1 MPVGMQDRI
10 PKLYY
15 SIGVVPI
22 VGATTPRSEPKIIRK
37 IKNLAEA
44 GSGMR
49 TTMTLANGKVY
60 EVDAADY
67 IEGYLIAIIYQ
78 EGEWQEAPANKW
90 QFLITE
96 KECSVIEVLQMGESA
111 MAAGDIIN
119 RLAAGITKG
128 EMFKKKIRITPYA
141 SEWKN
146 DQGKT
151 MNSVHAA
158 IRIDGEKIP
167 KGKFSK
173 EEMPPIEFVEI
184 PGKKAV
190 KNDSQRILF
199 WRGVTEEL
207 NQSLPGAKL
216 QPGTQYE
223 GDDDI
228 LDNTAPVADRTAVQS
243 YEAPF

>member
-37 IKNLAEA
+37 IKNLAEV
-44 GSGMR
+44 GTGMR

-60 EVDAADY
+60 DVDAADY
-67 IEGYLIAIIYQ
+67 IEGFLIAITYQ
-78 EGEWQEAPANKW
+78 EGEWNDAPANKW
-90 QFLITE
+90 QFLITD

-128 EMFKKKIRITPYA
+128 EMFKKKIRITPYL

-146 DQGKT
+146 EKGSVVS
-151 MNSVHAA
+151 SVHAA
-158 IRIDGEKIP
+158 LRIDGEKIP
-167 KGKFSK
+167 KGKFGK
-173 EEMPPIEFVEI
+173 EEMPPIELIEI
-184 PGKKAV
+184 PGKKPV
-190 KNDSQRILF
+190 KNDSKRIMF
-199 WRGVTEEL
+199 WINVVAEL
-207 NQSLPGAKL
+207 NKSLPGAKN
-216 QPGTQYE
+216 QPISRDEEDGDIPDNYE
-223 GDDDI
+223 PTESQPAY
-228 LDNTAPVADRTAVQS
+228 TAP
-243 YEAPF
+243 F

>member
-60 EVDAADY
+60 DVDAADY
-67 IEGYLIAIIYQ
+67 IEGYLLAISFQ
-78 EGEWQEAPANKW
+78 EGEWQDAPANKW
-90 QFLITE
+90 QFLITD
-96 KECSVIEVLQMGESA
+96 KECSVIEVLQVGESA

-119 RLAAGITKG
+119 RLAAGITEG
-128 EMFKKKIRITPYA
+128 EMFRKKIRITPYE

-190 KNDSQRILF
+190 KNDSKRIQF
-199 WRGVTEEL
+199 WIGVAEKL
-207 NQSLPGAKL
+207 NKSLPGAKL
-216 QPGTQYE
+216 QPVARDE
-223 GDDDI
+223 EDNDI
-228 LDNTAPVADRTAVQS
+228 LSNPDPVAERTAVPS